1 MSRFGVALVTIVP
14 VLVAFPGLAWAQNA
28 ASDADRRMMDAIK
41 AQKAMADP
49 TRPECR
55 PENRTSGQIVVCGD
69 NEENARQKLPIPVA
83 PDTSKTTADGVP
95 RAPNVSGLPD
105 CSKGGCIGF
114 GHVPPPVYYFDIKAL
129 PEAPPGSDA
138 DKIAKGEMSPP

>member
-1 MSRFGVALVTIVP
+1 MTIVP
-14 VLVAFPGLAWAQNA
+14 ALVVFPALTMAQNA
-28 ASDADRRMMDAIK
+28 ASDADRRLLDAIR

-49 TRPECR
+49 TPEACR
-55 PENRTSGQIVVCGD
+55 PENHGQGQIVVCGD
-69 NEENARQKLPIPVA
+69 NEENARQKLPITVP
-83 PDTSKTTADGVP
+83 PDTSKTTADGAP

>member
-1 MSRFGVALVTIVP
+1 MTIVAA
-14 VLVAFPGLAWAQNA
+14 LAAFPALALAQNA
-28 ASDADRRMMDAIK
+28 ASDADRRMLDAIK

-49 TRPECR
+49 TPPACR
-55 PENRTSGQIVVCGD
+55 PENRTSDQIVVCGD
-69 NEENARQKLPIPVA
+69 NEENQKQKLPIPVR
-83 PDTSKTTADGVP
+83 PDTSKTTGDGTP

-105 CSKGGCIGF
+105 CSKGCIGF
-114 GHVPPPVYYFDIKAL
+114 GRVPAPVYYFDITKL